1 MSFAKSRF
9 VMAAIVATAATLL
22 IAPSAHA
29 GSEEDEANYW
39 GKDVCVDPGYGTF
52 KFTLFY
58 NSNFMGAHRN
68 MGYNVWDFGGPRPLT
83 YCLDGASAPAPGY
96 GQNLKNNAASA
107 KNFHATYVA
116 DVYYNSGFKGA
127 VDDVSWGRNL
137 NYTYNNNASFAW
149 RG

>member
-1 MSFAKSRF
+1 
-9 VMAAIVATAATLL
+9 MAAAAAAAATLL

-29 GSEEDEANYW
+29 GSPEDEANYW
-39 GKDVCVDPGYGTF
+39 HKDICVDPGYGDF

-58 NSNFMGAHRN
+58 NSNFMGSYRN
-68 MGYNVWDFGGPRPLT
+68 MGYNVYDFGGPRPLT
-83 YCLDGASAPAPGY
+83 FCQLGASAPHPGS
-96 GQNLKNNAASA
+96 GQNIKNNAASA

-127 VDDVSWGRNL
+127 VDDVAWGRNL
-137 NYTYNNNASFAW
+137 NYTKNNNASFRW